1 MRTLWICAIGLLG
14 LSAAYAAPEA
24 LLVPP
29 TVAAEAGQPVRLT
42 LFLNNPTT
50 EATDFVVPAEMEAE
64 LVSTHEQRTVKVSP
78 DMGATT
84 GVVKLGPMSFT
95 QVAVTL
101 TLPDTLDGNVS
112 LRISDPESNAVMF
125 AVKAATQVST
135 APAAVKAAET
145 ASVDHPEDLD
155 LTTEQ
160 EKVRGHIFGYDP
172 IYAALGFHDKT
183 TAKFQFSFK
192 YRMFGPSGN
201 VPEWWRELYFGYT
214 QTSLWDLSD
223 ASKPF
228 YDTSYKPALFYL
240 KESFAHKPSWL
251 SRLGLQ
257 AGIQHESNGSA
268 GAVSRSLN
276 TAFIT
281 PMLTRAVTRKW
292 SVSVAPRFIAYL
304 EKSENPKIAEYRGN
318 VELLVKVGAN
328 QGVELSTYLRKG
340 NDSRYGSVQ
349 LDLTFP
355 VRKIPGVPSTVGG
368 NFLVQYFNG
377 WGESLRDYDIRRPD
391 QLRFGFMLAR

>member
-1 MRTLWICAIGLLG
+1 MRTLWICVVWILAV
-14 LSAAYAAPEA
+14 SALRAAPEA

-29 TVAAEAGQPVRLT
+29 SGPVQAGKPVRLT
-42 LFLNNPTT
+42 LYLNNPTT
-50 EATDFVVPAEMEAE
+50 ESTEFVLPAAMQAV
-64 LVSTHEQRTVKVSP
+64 LVSVHELRTIQVTPVAGTSALP
-78 DMGATT
+78 IT
-84 GVVKLGPMSFT
+84 LGPMSFT
-95 QVAVTL
+95 QVTVTL
-101 TLPDTLDGNVS
+101 PLPDTLDGNVS

-125 AVKAATQVST
+125 AVQAAELVST
-135 APAAVKAAET
+135 APAAVQEAEN

-172 IYAALGFHDKT
+172 IYAALGFHGKT

-223 ASKPF
+223 ASRPF

-240 KESFAHKPSWL
+240 KESFAHKPGWL
-251 SRLGLQ
+251 SKLGLQ

-268 GAVSRSLN
+268 GDVSRSLN
-276 TAFIT
+276 TVFVT
-281 PMLTRAVTRKW
+281 PMMTRALSRKW
-292 SVSVAPRFIAYL
+292 SVSIAPRVIAYI
-304 EKSENPKIAEYRGN
+304 EKSENPRIPDYRGN

-349 LDLTFP
+349 LDLTWP
-355 VRKIPGVPSTVGG
+355 VRKFPGVPSTIGG
-368 NFLVQYFNG
+368 NLLIQYFNG